1 MTRDDILAL
10 SGEELDALVAE
21 KVMGDDKEWL
31 FHAPLLNW
39 SGRHVH
45 RHDLE
50 GDDVTAEWYRNEP
63 RGEWEYCG
71 AKYSRLAQYTEEVL
85 DRMIELGWFPTMD
98 YDDQERAWFVTMSR
112 ADTSFK
118 QSPKVMRTNLK
129 EAVCKCALLAV
140 GV

>member
-71 AKYSRLAQYTEEVL
+71 AKYSRDGSRFLPIL
-85 DRMIELGWFPTMD
+85 NRMIVLGWLPGMD
-98 YDDQERAWFVTMSR
+98 YNDSDGGWMVSMCHKGIDYEDAPKFISMSL
-112 ADTSFK
+112 
-118 QSPKVMRTNLK
+118 P